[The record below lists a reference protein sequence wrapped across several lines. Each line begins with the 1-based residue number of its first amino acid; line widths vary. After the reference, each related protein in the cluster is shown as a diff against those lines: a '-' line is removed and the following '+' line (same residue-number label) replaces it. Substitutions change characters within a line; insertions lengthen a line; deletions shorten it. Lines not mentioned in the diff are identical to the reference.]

1 MKRLWMKAES
11 HSEDPHT
18 WIGREAAVGA
28 QAEQYLRY
36 RGRRVEGLFTTVL
49 SLSFIGGLALG
60 CAVCHLWK
68 NKTK

>member
-1 MKRLWMKAES
+1 MKRLWMEAES

-18 WIGREAAVGA
+18 WIGREAAVGT

-36 RGRRVEGLFTTVL
+36 RGRRGEWLFIKIL
-49 SLSFIGGLALG
+49 SLSFIGGLTLG
-60 CAVCHLWK
+60 CALCHLWK

>member
-1 MKRLWMKAES
+1 MKRLWMEAES
-11 HSEDPHT
+11 HSEDSHA

-49 SLSFIGGLALG
+49 SLSFIGGLTLG
-60 CAVCHLWK
+60 CALCLLWK

>member
-1 MKRLWMKAES
+1 MKRFRLEAES
-11 HSEDPHT
+11 HSEE

-36 RGRRVEGLFTTVL
+36 RGRRVGGRFTTTL
-49 SLSFIGGLALG
+49 LLSFVGGLTLG
-60 CAVCHLWK
+60 CPLCHLWK